1 MEGDA
6 PLRHINLNLA
16 QNTHR
21 PPDDDTSVYWASA
34 IFEETEVK
42 TRTLRAR
49 STGRPMG
56 EETSLTGRSV
66 GQWEAQRKLGI
77 STAANPPDEQKW
89 HRSLGTAEHSRAEQ
103 AQARPIPFVRG

>member
-1 MEGDA
+1 MGNGQEGIVEVQKTLSETGTREGGREGDA

-21 PPDDDTSVYWASA
+21 PPDDDTSVFWASA

-66 GQWEAQRKLGI
+66 SG
-77 STAANPPDEQKW
+77 
-89 HRSLGTAEHSRAEQ
+89 
-103 AQARPIPFVRG
+103 RPRGS